1 MENQKLFYS
10 PEDSAFSF
18 FINPV
23 KVSKIFKKDGV
34 TQEVVD
40 NALRRILNKEATDGD
55 WQFILVVCAL
65 MVNSIV
71 EKEESECH

>member
-1 MENQKLFYS
+1 MENQKSVCS

-18 FINPV
+18 FIDPV
-23 KVSKIFKKDGV
+23 EVSRIFKKDGV

-40 NALRRILNKEATDGD
+40 NALRRLLNKEATNCD
-55 WQFILVVCAL
+55 WQFMLVVCAL